1 MTRLKSLPEYI
12 AQLKTLGEIQEID
25 VEVDWNLEMGAIIR
39 RCCELQAP
47 APLFNRIKDIEPGF
61 RVLGAPAGLSRR
73 NGLARV
79 ALSLGL
85 PATTA
90 ARDMVEALAAAHGKP
105 PIPPR
110 RVASGP
116 CKEIKCLG
124 ADVNLA
130 RLPAPLIHE
139 GDGGRYLNTW
149 GTIIVRTP
157 DGRWTNW
164 SITRIMVTG
173 RDTMAGGVIPRQHLG
188 MIYAQWKALGRAMP
202 FALAMGTEPVIP
214 FVAGMPLDD
223 NVNEADFI
231 GGYLGEP
238 VDVVDCET
246 VDLQVPATS
255 EIVLEGTLSATETVW
270 EGPMGEYSGYLSP
283 KGGMPSPVFQVSAM
297 TFRDQPILPV
307 VAAGEPV
314 EENHTC
320 WGLAVSA
327 QILWEL
333 RQQQFPVASCFIP
346 FQSAAHWLVVT
357 VKRSASAGG
366 CGEELVHELARILSL
381 SRAGSFVPKVLLMD
395 EDIDPANLDE
405 LLWAFATRNH
415 PERGQF
421 LFRDQKLLPLV
432 AFLTDEER
440 KAGRGARVIYNCLP
454 SADCPPDRLPRRS
467 SFRHLWPKE
476 IQDKVTQNWTRYG
489 FSEP

>member
-1 MTRLKSLPEYI
+1 MNRIPSLPEYI
-12 AQLKTLGEIQEID
+12 ARLKILGEIQEIET
-25 VEVDWNLEMGAIIR
+25 EVDWNLEMGAIIR
-39 RCCELQAP
+39 RCYELQAP
-47 APLFNRIKDIEPGF
+47 APLFNRIRGIEPGF

-73 NGLARV
+73 NGLARI

-85 PATTA
+85 PATAT
-90 ARDMVEALAAAHGKP
+90 ARDMVEALAVAHDQP

-110 RVASGP
+110 RVATGP
-116 CKEIKCLG
+116 CKQNQCLG

-188 MIYAQWKALGRAMP
+188 MIYGQWKALGKPMP
-202 FALAMGTEPVIP
+202 FALALGTEPVIP

-238 VDVVDCET
+238 VEVVDCET

-283 KGGMPSPVFQVSAM
+283 KGGMASPVFHVSAM

-333 RQQQFPVASCFIP
+333 RRQQFPVASCFIP

-357 VKRSASAGG
+357 VKHSAAARGD
-366 CGEELVHELARILSL
+366 ELVHELARLLSL
-381 SRAGSFVPKVLLMD
+381 SRAGSFLPKVLLMD

-405 LLWAFATRNH
+405 VLWAFATRNH

-440 KAGRGARVIYNCLP
+440 KAGRGARIIYNCLP
-454 SADCPPDRLPRRS
+454 PADCPPGHLPRRS

-476 IQDKVTQNWTRYG
+476 IQDKVTRNWTQYG

>member
-1 MTRLKSLPEYI
+1 M
-12 AQLKTLGEIQEID
+12 
-25 VEVDWNLEMGAIIR
+25 
-39 RCCELQAP
+39 
-47 APLFNRIKDIEPGF
+47 
-61 RVLGAPAGLSRR
+61 
-73 NGLARV
+73 
-79 ALSLGL
+79 
-85 PATTA
+85 
-90 ARDMVEALAAAHGKP
+90 
-105 PIPPR
+105 
-110 RVASGP
+110 
-116 CKEIKCLG
+116 
-124 ADVNLA
+124 
-130 RLPAPLIHE
+130 
-139 GDGGRYLNTW
+139 
-149 GTIIVRTP
+149 
-157 DGRWTNW
+157 
-164 SITRIMVTG
+164 
-173 RDTMAGGVIPRQHLG
+173 
-188 MIYAQWKALGRAMP
+188 
-202 FALAMGTEPVIP
+202 
-214 FVAGMPLDD
+214 
-223 NVNEADFI
+223 
-231 GGYLGEP
+231 
-238 VDVVDCET
+238 
-246 VDLQVPATS
+246 
-255 EIVLEGTLSATETVW
+255 
-270 EGPMGEYSGYLSP
+270 
-283 KGGMPSPVFQVSAM
+283 
-297 TFRDQPILPV
+297 
-307 VAAGEPV
+307 
-314 EENHTC
+314 
-320 WGLAVSA
+320 SA

-333 RQQQFPVASCFIP
+333 RRQQFPVASCFIP